1 MPLLDRRHLLTVL
14 GAGLVATPSLTIPA
28 HRAFAAGDFQQRL
41 AAAEQSGKVSGLHA
55 LLVSQGDKLLFEH
68 YGRGV
73 DEIGGSARGTVVTFG
88 PEVLHDLRSVSKSV
102 VGLVY
107 GIALAQ
113 GKVPPPE
120 AKLYEQFPEYADLT
134 KQPGRDKIT
143 IAHVLSMTL
152 GLEWDE
158 LTVPYG
164 SDLRNSEIAMEA
176 APDRFRFILGLP
188 IVGEPGVK
196 WTYCGAATAI
206 LGRLIAKGTGEKL
219 PAYARRV
226 LFDPM
231 GFGPSEWR
239 VGADGEPRAASG
251 CRLLP
256 RDMLKLGQVA
266 LAGGVWRSKQVV
278 PVDWVK
284 HITTPTVRI
293 EGPRSYGY
301 HWYIHDSTVDGQRRY
316 WFGGIGWGGQK
327 LYVFPDLDLVVA
339 MNCGNYRKPGIEQNR
354 VNVAVLNEVVFPS
367 LT

>member
-1 MPLLDRRHLLTVL
+1 MTVLDRRHLLTAL
-14 GAGLVATPSLTIPA
+14 GAGLVTAPFLTIPA
-28 HRAFAAGDFQQRL
+28 RRAFAAGDFQQRL
-41 AAAEQSGKVSGLHA
+41 DAAEQSGKVSGLHA
-55 LLVSQGDKLLFEH
+55 VLVSKGGKLLFEH
-68 YGRGV
+68 YGKGV
-73 DEIGGSARGTVVTFG
+73 NEDISSDTGDTVTFG

-120 AKLYEQFPEYADLT
+120 ANLYEQFPEYADLAQ
-134 KQPGRDKIT
+134 QPGRDWLT
-143 IAHVLSMTL
+143 IAHVLSMTM

-176 APDRFRFILGLP
+176 APDRFRYILGLP

-206 LGRLIAKGTGEKL
+206 LGRLIAKSTGEKL

-231 GFGPSEWR
+231 GFGPSEWAIS
-239 VGADGEPRAASG
+239 ADGEPRAASG
-251 CRLLP
+251 LRLLP
-256 RDMLKLGQVA
+256 RDMLKIGQLA
-266 LAGGVWRSKQVV
+266 LAGGAWQGKQVV
-278 PVDWVK
+278 PADWVK
-284 HITTPTVRI
+284 RITTPAVKM
-293 EGPRSYGY
+293 EGRSYGY
-301 HWYIHDSTVDGQRRY
+301 HWYIYDNMAGGQRQY

-327 LYVFPDLDLVVA
+327 LYVFPGLDLVVA
-339 MNCGNYRKPGIEQNR
+339 MNCGNYRKPGREQNR
-354 VNVAVLNEVVFPS
+354 VNLAVLSDVVFPS
-367 LT
+367 LG